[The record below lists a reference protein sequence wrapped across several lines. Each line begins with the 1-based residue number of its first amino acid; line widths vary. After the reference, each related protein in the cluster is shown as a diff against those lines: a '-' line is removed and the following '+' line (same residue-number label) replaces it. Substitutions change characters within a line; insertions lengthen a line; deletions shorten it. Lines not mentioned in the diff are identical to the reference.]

1 VIKNYE
7 CLITKFDFV
16 VLVVMVV
23 TWWQAA
29 MGIRQFIF
37 WLTGL
42 REWGNLCHKCT
53 NMSVEVKYPHDIIRG
68 YKKYCTW

>member
-23 TWWQAA
+23 TWWQVA
-29 MGIRQFIF
+29 MGSRQFIF
-37 WLTGL
+37 WLRGL
-42 REWGNLCHKCT
+42 RKRGNLCHKCT
-53 NMSVEVKYPHDIIRG
+53 NMSVQVKLSHDITSR
-68 YKKYCTW
+68 YKKYCT